1 MSTIGMENLIQAV
14 IDDIAAP
21 GVNCYITY
29 NGTFSG
35 LDIRLTKIT
44 YHPDKLPT
52 TKMTQFSILGY
63 DNDPEIQ
70 WSGIP
75 HFLATH
81 IYNSDPDFLSA
92 DTQAIIRNGQ
102 P

>member
-1 MSTIGMENLIQAV
+1 MNTMGMENLIQAV

-29 NGTFSG
+29 NGAFSG
-35 LDIRLTKIT
+35 LNIRLTKIT

-52 TKMTQFSILGY
+52 TKMIQFPIEDY
-63 DNDPEIQ
+63 KDDPNNQ

-75 HFLATH
+75 TYLATH
-81 IYNSDPDFLSA
+81 IYHSDPDFLNA
-92 DTQAIIRNGQ
+92 DTQAIIRNNW